1 MWIPRTVRF
10 FLTTTSTAD
19 NLVSPAISRIFT
31 EAGITGQI
39 RVLGIKVWNFTN
51 QNNTSNYVQVTSGV
65 TLTETAV
72 STTVQDIGNAMHLPG
87 VHVRIPRTIAS
98 NLVTSSSTGS
108 LFVAQGVP
116 TGQAQVATITSQQ
129 LVADVHFEYK
139 TDSTN

>member
-1 MWIPRTVRF
+1 MWLPRTVRF
-10 FLTTTSTAD
+10 YLTTTATAN

-51 QNNTSNYVQVTSGV
+51 QGNSSNYVQVTTPV
-65 TLTETAV
+65 ELTETAV
-72 STTVQDIGNAMHLPG
+72 STTVQDVGNAMHLAG
-87 VHVRIPRTIAS
+87 VHVQIPRTIAS
-98 NLVTSSSTGS
+98 NLVTSSTVGS
-108 LFVAQGVP
+108 LFVALSVP
-116 TGQAQVATITSQQ
+116 TGIVAPTGNQN